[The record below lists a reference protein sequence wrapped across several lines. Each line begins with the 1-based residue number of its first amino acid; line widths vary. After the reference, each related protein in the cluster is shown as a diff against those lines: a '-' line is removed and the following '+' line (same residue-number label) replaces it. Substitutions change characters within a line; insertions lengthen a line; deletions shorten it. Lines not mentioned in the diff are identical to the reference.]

1 MQKLN
6 LVHLEDSDIKYSIS
20 RFPDGEV
27 QISLKEFSH
36 KEQVLVECRITN
48 AEDLF
53 ILMQVLDILD
63 RHEVLYR
70 LHIYY
75 LMGMRMDRIMDF
87 NRPFTLKIV
96 LNSLKN
102 CNADVI
108 EILEPHSD
116 VYYDFRFGGK
126 FTELYIENSPS
137 NTVWNDFQMVLPDA
151 GAKERYD
158 FQYQYN
164 KTALTCSKVRDLTT
178 GKILEI
184 KIDNPEVISD
194 KPLLILDDLCDGG
207 GTFCGI
213 AKAFNTL
220 GIPKERLNIA
230 VTHMVNSKGI
240 ENLSNNF
247 NKVWFTNSYKDWDN
261 LPKNV
266 TMIKV
271 V

>member
-1 MQKLN
+1 MQQLN

-27 QISLKEFSH
+27 QISLGDFSH
-36 KEQVLVECRITN
+36 KEQIQVKCRITN

-63 RHEVLYR
+63 RHEVSYVLS
-70 LHIYY
+70 IYY
-75 LMGMRMDRIMDF
+75 LMGMRMDRVMNF

-102 CNADVI
+102 CNADNI
-108 EILEPHSD
+108 KILEPHSD

-126 FTELYIENSPS
+126 FTELYIEGSPS
-137 NTVWNDFQMVLPDA
+137 NTVWHGYQMVLPDA

-158 FQYQYN
+158 FQYVG
-164 KTALTCSKVRDLTT
+164 TALTCSKVRDLTT

-184 KIDNPEVISD
+184 KIDNPEAISD

-213 AKAFNTL
+213 AKAFNSL

-230 VTHMVNSKGI
+230 VTHMVNPKGI
-240 ENLSNNF
+240 KNLSENF
-247 NKVWFTNSYKDWDN
+247 NHVWFTNSYKDWDN

-266 TMIKV
+266 TMLKV
-271 V
+271 I

>member
-1 MQKLN
+1 MQQLN

-27 QISLKEFSH
+27 QISLGDFSH
-36 KEQVLVECRITN
+36 KEQIQVKCRITN

-63 RHEVLYR
+63 RHEVLYK
-70 LHIYY
+70 LNIYY
-75 LMGMRMDRIMDF
+75 LMGMRMDRVMDF

-102 CNADVI
+102 CNADTI

-116 VYYDFRFGGK
+116 AYYDYRFGGK
-126 FTELYIENSPS
+126 FTELYVENSPS
-137 NTVWNDFQMVLPDA
+137 NTVWNDFQIVLPDA

-158 FQYQYN
+158 FQYVG
-164 KTALTCSKVRDLTT
+164 TALTCSKVRDLTT

-184 KIDNPEVISD
+184 KIDNPEAISD

-207 GTFCGI
+207 DTFCGI
-213 AKAFNTL
+213 AKAFNSL
-220 GIPKERLNIA
+220 GISKERLNIA
-230 VTHMVNSKGI
+230 VTHMVNPKGI
-240 ENLSNNF
+240 KNLSENF
-247 NKVWFTNSYKDWDN
+247 NHVWFTNSYEDWEN
-261 LPKNV
+261 LPENV
-266 TMIKV
+266 TMLKV
-271 V
+271 I

>member
-1 MQKLN
+1 MQQLN

-27 QISLKEFSH
+27 QISLEEFSH
-36 KEQVLVECRITN
+36 KKQIQVKCRITN

-63 RHEVLYR
+63 RHEVSYVLS
-70 LHIYY
+70 IYY
-75 LMGMRMDRIMDF
+75 LMGMRMDRVMDF

-102 CNADVI
+102 CNADNI

-116 VYYDFRFGGK
+116 TYYDYRFGGK
-126 FTELYIENSPS
+126 FTELYIEGSPS
-137 NTVWNDFQMVLPDA
+137 NTVWHGYQMVLPDA

-158 FQYQYN
+158 FQYVG
-164 KTALTCSKVRDLTT
+164 TALTCSKVRDLTT

-184 KIDNPEVISD
+184 KIDNPEAISD

-207 GTFCGI
+207 DTFCGI
-213 AKAFNTL
+213 AKAFNSL

-230 VTHMVNSKGI
+230 VTHMVNPKGI
-240 ENLSNNF
+240 KNLSENF
-247 NKVWFTNSYKDWDN
+247 NHVWFTNSYKDWDN

-266 TMIKV
+266 TMLKV
-271 V
+271 I

>member
-1 MQKLN
+1 MQQLN

-27 QISLKEFSH
+27 QISLGEFSH
-36 KEQVLVECRITN
+36 KKQVQVKCRITN
-48 AEDLF
+48 TEEFF

-63 RHEVLYR
+63 RHEVLYKV
-70 LHIYY
+70 HIYY
-75 LMGMRMDRIMDF
+75 LMGMRMDRVMDF
-87 NRPFTLKIV
+87 NRPFTLKII

-102 CNADVI
+102 CNADTV

-137 NTVWNDFQMVLPDA
+137 NTVWNDFQIVLPDA
-151 GAKERYD
+151 GAKERYEFSYD
-158 FQYQYN
+158 
-164 KTALTCSKVRDLTT
+164 KRILTCSKVRDLTT

-184 KIDNPEVISD
+184 KIDNPEAIGD

-213 AKAFNTL
+213 AKAFNAL
-220 GIPKERLNIA
+220 NIPKERLNIA
-230 VTHMVNSKGI
+230 VAHMVNPKGI
-240 ENLSNNF
+240 KNLSENF
-247 NKVWFTNSYKDWDN
+247 NHVWFTNSYKDWDN
-261 LPKNV
+261 LPENV
-266 TMIKV
+266 TMLKV
-271 V
+271 I

>member
-27 QISLKEFSH
+27 QISLEKFSH
-36 KEQVLVECRITN
+36 KEQVSVECRITN

-116 VYYDFRFGGK
+116 VYYDFRFG
-126 FTELYIENSPS
+126 
-137 NTVWNDFQMVLPDA
+137 
-151 GAKERYD
+151 
-158 FQYQYN
+158 
-164 KTALTCSKVRDLTT
+164 
-178 GKILEI
+178 
-184 KIDNPEVISD
+184 
-194 KPLLILDDLCDGG
+194 
-207 GTFCGI
+207 
-213 AKAFNTL
+213 
-220 GIPKERLNIA
+220 
-230 VTHMVNSKGI
+230 
-240 ENLSNNF
+240 
-247 NKVWFTNSYKDWDN
+247 
-261 LPKNV
+261 
-266 TMIKV
+266 
-271 V
+271 

>member
-1 MQKLN
+1 MQQLN

-20 RFPDGEV
+20 RFPDGEI
-27 QISLKEFSH
+27 QISLGDFSH
-36 KEQVLVECRITN
+36 KEQIQVKCRITN

-63 RHEVLYR
+63 RHEVSYVLS
-70 LHIYY
+70 IYY
-75 LMGMRMDRIMDF
+75 LMGMRMDRVIDF

-102 CNADVI
+102 CNADNI

-116 VYYDFRFGGK
+116 AYYDYRFGGK

-137 NTVWNDFQMVLPDA
+137 NNVWNGFQMVLPDA

-158 FQYQYN
+158 FQYVG
-164 KTALTCSKVRDLTT
+164 TALTCSKVRDLTT

-213 AKAFNTL
+213 AKAFNSL
-220 GIPKERLNIA
+220 GISKERLNIA
-230 VTHMVNSKGI
+230 VTHMVNPKGI
-240 ENLSNNF
+240 KNLSENF
-247 NKVWFTNSYKDWDN
+247 NHVWFTNSYEDWKN
-261 LPKNV
+261 LPENV
-266 TMIKV
+266 TILKV
-271 V
+271 I

>member
-1 MQKLN
+1 MQQLN

-20 RFPDGEV
+20 KFPDGEV
-27 QISLKEFSH
+27 QISLGEFSH
-36 KEQVLVECRITN
+36 KEQVKVKCRVTN

-63 RHEVLYR
+63 RHEVLYN

-75 LMGMRMDRIMDF
+75 LMGMRMDRVMDF
-87 NRPFTLKIV
+87 NRPFTLKVV

-102 CNADVI
+102 CNADTI

-116 VYYDFRFGGK
+116 IYYDFRFGGK
-126 FTELYIENSPS
+126 FTELYVENSPS
-137 NTVWNDFQMVLPDA
+137 NTVWNDFQMVFPNA

-158 FQYQYN
+158 FQYN

-184 KIDNPEVISD
+184 KIDNPEAISD

-207 GTFCGI
+207 DTFCGI
-213 AKAFNTL
+213 AKAFNSL
-220 GIPKERLNIA
+220 GISKERLNIA
-230 VTHMVNSKGI
+230 VTHMVNPKGI
-240 ENLSNNF
+240 KNLSENF
-247 NKVWFTNSYKDWDN
+247 NHVWFTNSYEDWEN
-261 LPKNV
+261 LPENV
-266 TMIKV
+266 TMLKV
-271 V
+271 I

>member
-1 MQKLN
+1 MKVLN
-6 LVHLEDSDIKYSIS
+6 LIHKENSDIDYNIFK
-20 RFPDGEV
+20 FPDGEV
-27 QISLKEFSH
+27 QISLSEFSH
-36 KEQVLVECRITN
+36 KEDSIIVKCRITN
-48 AEDLF
+48 AEELF
-53 ILMQVLDILD
+53 LVCQVCDILD
-63 RHEVLYR
+63 RHEVLYK
-70 LHIYY
+70 LNIYY
-75 LMGMRMDRIMDF
+75 LMSMRMDRVMDF

-116 VYYDFRFGGK
+116 VYYDSRFGGK
-126 FTELYIENSPS
+126 FTELYIINSPS
-137 NTVWNDFQMVLPDA
+137 NTVWNNFQINLPDA
-151 GAKERYD
+151 GAKKRYD
-158 FQYQYN
+158 FQYN
-164 KTALTCSKVRDLTT
+164 ETTLTCNKVRDLNT

-184 KIDNPEVISD
+184 KVDNPEVISN

-213 AKAFNTL
+213 AKAFNAL
-220 GIPKERLNIA
+220 GVPKERLNIA
-230 VTHMVNSKGI
+230 VTHMVNPKGI

-261 LPKNV
+261 LPENV

-271 V
+271 I

>member
-1 MQKLN
+1 MKHLN

-27 QISLKEFSH
+27 QISLGEFSH
-36 KEQVLVECRITN
+36 KELIQVECRITN
-48 AEDLF
+48 AEEFF
-53 ILMQVLDILD
+53 ILIQVLDILD

-70 LHIYY
+70 VNIYY
-75 LMGMRMDRIMDF
+75 LMGMRMDRVMDF
-87 NRPFTLKIV
+87 NRPFTLKVI

-102 CNADVI
+102 CNADTI

-126 FTELYIENSPS
+126 FNELYIENNPS
-137 NTVWNDFQMVLPDA
+137 NTVWSDYQMVLPDA

-158 FQYQYN
+158 FQYD
-164 KTALTCSKVRDLTT
+164 KIAITCSKVRDVTT

-184 KIDNPEVISD
+184 KVDNPEAIND

-213 AKAFNTL
+213 AKAFNAL
-220 GIPKERLNIA
+220 NVPKERLNIA
-230 VTHMVNSKGI
+230 ITHMVNPKGI

-261 LPKNV
+261 LPENV

-271 V
+271 I

>member
-1 MQKLN
+1 MQQLN

-27 QISLKEFSH
+27 QISLGDFSH
-36 KEQVLVECRITN
+36 KEQIQVKCRITN

-63 RHEVLYR
+63 RHEVSYVLS
-70 LHIYY
+70 IYY
-75 LMGMRMDRIMDF
+75 LMGMRMDRVMNF

-102 CNADVI
+102 CNADNI

-116 VYYDFRFGGK
+116 IYYDYRFGGK
-126 FTELYIENSPS
+126 FTELYIEGSPS
-137 NTVWNDFQMVLPDA
+137 NTVWHGYQMVLPDV

-158 FQYQYN
+158 FQYVG
-164 KTALTCSKVRDLTT
+164 TALTCNKVRDLTT

-194 KPLLILDDLCDGG
+194 KSLLILDDLCDGG
-207 GTFCGI
+207 DTFCGI
-213 AKAFNTL
+213 AKAFNAL
-220 GIPKERLNIA
+220 NIPKERLNIA
-230 VTHMVNSKGI
+230 VTHMVNPKGI
-240 ENLSNNF
+240 KNLSENF
-247 NKVWFTNSYKDWDN
+247 NHVWFTNSYEDWEN
-261 LPKNV
+261 LPENV
-266 TMIKV
+266 TMLKV
-271 V
+271 I